1 MESDGIPKR
10 GWGAGF
16 TDTRVMNICL
26 LTKWLV
32 KLERGDDS
40 LCCNLL
46 RQKYLG
52 EKSIYS
58 YKKRV
63 APNSGEAS
71 SQLEVKPLEG

>member
-63 APNSGEAS
+63 APNFGEAS